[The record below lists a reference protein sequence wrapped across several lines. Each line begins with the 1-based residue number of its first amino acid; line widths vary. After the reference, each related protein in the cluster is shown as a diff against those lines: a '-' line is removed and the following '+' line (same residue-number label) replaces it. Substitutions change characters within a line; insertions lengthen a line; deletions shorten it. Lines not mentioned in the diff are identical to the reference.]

1 MPWKCPTRVETH
13 RGQTAAYEALDE
25 ALKAQ
30 IEGLKIVTRHTCPDY
45 RLDKPVV
52 WPIVT
57 THPETG
63 MPTYVR
69 IGSIGSDGPG
79 WLGARYQAL
88 SPSGQAR
95 KNMQL
100 TIKRARLDHRRELLR
115 SLGETRRVVDVVLI
129 HPDVAHHRTLPTLTV
144 DAPRRRCAIDQTR
157 ASVV

>member
-63 MPTYVR
+63 R
-69 IGSIGSDGPG
+69 KLLNI
-79 WLGARYQAL
+79 
-88 SPSGQAR
+88 SP
-95 KNMQL
+95 NH
-100 TIKRARLDHRRELLR
+100 ARLIKGLNEAESRALLDRLIAYASHPRFVWTHRWHSGDLVMWDNRCTMHRRDPFDNR
-115 SLGETRRVVDVVLI
+115 QRRLMK
-129 HPDVAHHRTLPTLTV
+129 RTQAVGPPPV
-144 DAPRRRCAIDQTR
+144 
-157 ASVV
+157 